1 VLQSVAECCRVLQC
15 AAVCCSV
22 LQCVAVCCSVLQ
34 CVAVCCSVLQ
44 CVAECCRVLQ
54 YVGVLQSVTVC
65 PLSLSLCHTHT
76 HTHTHTAP
84 TCTPSEGEGSTG
96 WPRLI
101 GCLIFI
107 RHVPQKIPII
117 IGSFAKETSNL
128 VHLSCVAVC
137 VAVCASEW
145 RRCVPPLSRRSLF
158 AKDPLII
165 GLFSQKS
172 H

>member
-1 VLQSVAECCRVLQC
+1 MLQC
-15 AAVCCSV
+15 CSIV
-22 LQCVAVCCSVLQ
+22 LQCVAVW
-34 CVAVCCSVLQ
+34 
-44 CVAECCRVLQ
+44 CRVLQ
-54 YVGVLQSVTVC
+54 YCSVLQRV
-65 PLSLSLCHTHT
+65 LSLSLSVTHT